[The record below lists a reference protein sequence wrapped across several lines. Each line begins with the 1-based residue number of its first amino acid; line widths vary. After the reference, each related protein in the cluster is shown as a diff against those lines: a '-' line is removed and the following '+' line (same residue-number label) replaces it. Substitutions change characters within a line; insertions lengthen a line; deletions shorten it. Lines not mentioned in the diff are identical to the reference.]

1 LKKQIKPQ
9 KKAARTNTNTAKA
22 VVNITNPPRRRYV
35 NRKAFQS
42 GLNDLNRVIVSS
54 GNNNKNT
61 DLINHLINRDKQN
74 SIPAPEPPKS
84 QNLLNYSEINRI
96 SGMLKDDRLPD
107 IFQKNFPYKET
118 KLLMQDYALEHL
130 LRQNEPRQVNKQPSF
145 ANQNLQQDPKTY
157 DYAPKSPSEQ
167 SLSSIDEPEGVDIG
181 SYDLPTKGRNP
192 DVLDRQNILKEL
204 QKQQEEQQRYKDEK
218 LLQNEELEQEISRT
232 HEEMINT
239 PDDDDVQYG
248 ELQKKYDAL
257 KEKQTSLQ
265 TPQKPLVSSQPP
277 GLEEP
282 EASPLPN
289 PTPDQVKLP
298 KSVPIPKEEVWF
310 KPYDT
315 LDVDK
320 TPLNVLKKT
329 VKNLI
334 NKGDKISKVADGLNE
349 ERNKNKLSDLRQTI
363 KIELKSVP
371 DNEIIFLQKIR
382 LFHKT
387 TKSIKFSVHLKKR
400 SWQNRTR
407 RTL

>member
-157 DYAPKSPSEQ
+157 DYAPKSPSFVFHQ
-167 SLSSIDEPEGVDIG
+167 KSKNDLAKRIG
-181 SYDLPTKGRNP
+181 R
-192 DVLDRQNILKEL
+192 I
-204 QKQQEEQQRYKDEK
+204 EK
-218 LLQNEELEQEISRT
+218 LKKKSDYALFINFIVISLLYHR
-232 HEEMINT
+232 I
-239 PDDDDVQYG
+239 
-248 ELQKKYDAL
+248 L
-257 KEKQTSLQ
+257 
-265 TPQKPLVSSQPP
+265 
-277 GLEEP
+277 
-282 EASPLPN
+282 
-289 PTPDQVKLP
+289 
-298 KSVPIPKEEVWF
+298 
-310 KPYDT
+310 
-315 LDVDK
+315 
-320 TPLNVLKKT
+320 
-329 VKNLI
+329 
-334 NKGDKISKVADGLNE
+334 
-349 ERNKNKLSDLRQTI
+349 
-363 KIELKSVP
+363 
-371 DNEIIFLQKIR
+371 
-382 LFHKT
+382 
-387 TKSIKFSVHLKKR
+387 
-400 SWQNRTR
+400 
-407 RTL
+407 